1 MFERK
6 SHEIK
11 EGYNKE
17 VLLEVLRNFDNSGE
31 SVNEERNRI
40 KRFEIEHNGKEKE
53 INVKCFSRKNRITEF
68 IYKYFKGS
76 KGKRSYLY
84 GRKLLQLGIKTPEPI
99 AYFDDYYDEI
109 AEEKRTFYISE
120 NLEYQLTCRE
130 IFGNGNF
137 THEAKEIIKKDKE
150 KLIKLF
156 TEFTF
161 SLHEKGVEF
170 HDYSP
175 GNVLIKKT
183 NDDSYEFYLI
193 DLNRMTFRK
202 KLGFSRRMRNVS
214 RMMEETQYIE
224 KFSKYYSELYKKNY
238 LRVFFRL
245 YSFVKIHESNVAVK
259 DNTRTFRYF
268 FKRKKR

>member
-84 GRKLLQLGIKTPEPI
+84 GIKLLQLGIKTPEPI
-99 AYFDDYYDEI
+99 AYFDDYYDET
-109 AEEKRTFYISE
+109 AEEKRTFI
-120 NLEYQLTCRE
+120 
-130 IFGNGNF
+130 
-137 THEAKEIIKKDKE
+137 
-150 KLIKLF
+150 
-156 TEFTF
+156 
-161 SLHEKGVEF
+161 
-170 HDYSP
+170 
-175 GNVLIKKT
+175 
-183 NDDSYEFYLI
+183 
-193 DLNRMTFRK
+193 
-202 KLGFSRRMRNVS
+202 
-214 RMMEETQYIE
+214 
-224 KFSKYYSELYKKNY
+224 
-238 LRVFFRL
+238 
-245 YSFVKIHESNVAVK
+245 
-259 DNTRTFRYF
+259 
-268 FKRKKR
+268 